1 MKQTT
6 VSISRITKLMP
17 ASHVYL
23 MCQILL
29 ALVLLAGCRPDYYGA
44 ISIAEFKDGE
54 KHALLGKD
62 FRRVIVQ
69 LGEPTDIIFDKS
81 KTMIWIYEVDETSSN
96 PLHILP
102 AITSG
107 LPVTRK
113 TLTIDF
119 EHNRLVT
126 GSDIEISKTHI
137 VGVIGSINQLTKKI
151 ESRKRVKSALNQ
163 LNLINSV
170 SR

>member
-1 MKQTT
+1 
-6 VSISRITKLMP
+6 MP

-81 KTMIWIYEVDETSSN
+81 KTMIWVYEVDETSSN
-96 PLHILP
+96 PLQILP
-102 AITSG
+102 ALTTG

-119 EHNRLVT
+119 DHNRRVA
-126 GSDIEISKTHI
+126 GSNIKRSKAHI
-137 VGVIGSINQLTKKI
+137 VGIIGRINQFTNKI
-151 ESRKRVKSALNQ
+151 ESKKRVKSALDQ
-163 LNLINSV
+163 LNSINSV
-170 SR
+170 TR

>member
-1 MKQTT
+1 
-6 VSISRITKLMP
+6 MP
-17 ASHVYL
+17 ASHVSL

-81 KTMIWIYEVDETSSN
+81 KTMTWIYQVDETGSN
-96 PLHILP
+96 PLQMLP
-102 AITSG
+102 ALTTG
-107 LPVTRK
+107 LPVKRK

-119 EHNRLVT
+119 DHNKRVA
-126 GSDIEISKTHI
+126 GSDIKRSKAHI
-137 VGVIGSINQLTKKI
+137 VGVIGRIDQLTKKI
-151 ESRKRVKSALNQ
+151 ESKKRVKSALYQ
-163 LNLINSV
+163 LNSTNSAT
-170 SR
+170 R